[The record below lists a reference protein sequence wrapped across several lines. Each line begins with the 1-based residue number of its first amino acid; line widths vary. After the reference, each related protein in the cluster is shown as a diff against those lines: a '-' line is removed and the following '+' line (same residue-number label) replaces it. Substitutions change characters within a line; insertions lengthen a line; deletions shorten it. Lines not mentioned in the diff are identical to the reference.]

1 MKRLVSLVL
10 VLACLLSLA
19 GCKYFETVKVEYDED
34 RLYTGG
40 DIRLTH
46 TDINPDTETVKILVE
61 NGSEYELSYGQP
73 FLTFSRK
80 TLFGWKCIEPDPNW
94 AYTMEA
100 HTIAPGESV
109 ELEASTQ
116 RYLVGLHG
124 DKDYRACFEFF
135 YCTENP
141 EADESGNTQPIM
153 HSAYLVY
160 DFSFS
165 RTVE

>member
-1 MKRLVSLVL
+1 MKRLLSLAL
-10 VLACLLSLA
+10 ALACLLSLS

-34 RLYTGG
+34 ALYTVG
-40 DIRLTH
+40 DIRLTC
-46 TDINPDTETVKILVE
+46 TYFSPATETVKILVE

-80 TLFGWKCIEPDPNW
+80 TLFGWKCIEPNPNW
-94 AYTMEA
+94 AYTMEGY
-100 HTIAPGESV
+100 TLAPGESV

-116 RYLVGLHG
+116 RYLVRLDG
-124 DKDYRACFEFF
+124 DKQYRACFEFS

-141 EADESGNTQPIM
+141 EADGSGNFQPIM
-153 HSAYLVY
+153 HNSYLVH